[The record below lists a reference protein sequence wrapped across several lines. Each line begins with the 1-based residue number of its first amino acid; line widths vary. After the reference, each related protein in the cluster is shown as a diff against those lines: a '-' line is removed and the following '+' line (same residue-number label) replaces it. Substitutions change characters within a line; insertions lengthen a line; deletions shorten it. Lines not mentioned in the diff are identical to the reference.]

1 MADYH
6 AVGSRQ
12 HCYTELSVMIAG
24 YSEYSGQL
32 VSHLLER
39 KVGHWDGSC
48 RELTARALGRLV
60 SCQPDLAPTSLL
72 PTLLD
77 RAVSL
82 DLHTS
87 HGAVLAAGEG

>member
-1 MADYH
+1 MTPA
-6 AVGSRQ
+6 R
-12 HCYTELSVMIAG
+12 E
-24 YSEYSGQL
+24 
-32 VSHLLER
+32 
-39 KVGHWDGSC
+39 KVWLWPAC
-48 RELTARALGRLV
+48 LV
-60 SCQPDLAPTSLL
+60 SCQPDLARTSLL